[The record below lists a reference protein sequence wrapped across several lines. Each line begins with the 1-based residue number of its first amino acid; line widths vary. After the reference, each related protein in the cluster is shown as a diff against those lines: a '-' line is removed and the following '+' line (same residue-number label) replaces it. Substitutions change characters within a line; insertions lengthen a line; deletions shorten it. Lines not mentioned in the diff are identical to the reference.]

1 MPIGHPNR
9 PILTNWTI
17 TDWTKYQMQIQLSI
31 TNALYVSSQF
41 PKDYIFMRVLSSNFT
56 SLADGQSVPLNS
68 TFSAEM
74 PPMGNKAEMKQI
86 ITATETAKKMMIY
99 TTLVPFV
106 FMIFM
111 SFGMEKIW
119 CLYLML
125 QIAGNINNYH
135 QIFIPANC

>member
-1 MPIGHPNR
+1 
-9 PILTNWTI
+9 
-17 TDWTKYQMQIQLSI
+17 MQIQLSI

-68 TFSAEM
+68 TMSAEM